1 MCATQGCGDAL
12 SAPAGP
18 GAALIPLMPSAR
30 AREDAPCA
38 HARAGVASTL
48 GTAANVARGAF
59 CFAPNPCGGAPHQAP
74 QAAHCSPSVR
84 HTLDRLL
91 YCTVCDCQL
100 GGKSCSSTLPR
111 PSRLADVPA

>member
-1 MCATQGCGDAL
+1 MLCATQGCGGAL

-30 AREDAPCA
+30 AREYAPCA
-38 HARAGVASTL
+38 HTRAAVASTL

-59 CFAPNPCGGAPHQAP
+59 CFAPNPCGGAAHQAP
-74 QAAHCSPSVR
+74 QAARRSPSMR

-91 YCTVCDCQL
+91 TVCEIQL
-100 GGKSCSSTLPR
+100 GEKSCCSSTLPR